1 MKRRTRP
8 QSLVQSVGRSFD
20 ILEALAGPGEVG
32 LVELAG
38 RTGLQP
44 STVHPL
50 VSTLAERG
58 YVLQHAYTGRYL
70 LGYKVLEL
78 ASSVYQRTEHLRALA
93 RPHLVSVQKITGE
106 TASLIVL
113 EPPSA
118 VYVDQVEGSRSVR
131 MFAHVGATV
140 PPHTAAAG
148 KAVLAFTPP
157 ALVAEI
163 CGPEPLEQLT
173 PHTLTTL
180 AALEDELARVRRRG
194 YAIDNEEHET
204 GVSCVAAPVFDHDGA
219 VRAAISVSAPT
230 PRIHGAD
237 TAELGELLT
246 NRAAEISRALG
257 FDADARLPAPISVS
271 RE

>member
-8 QSLVQSVGRSFD
+8 QSLVQSVGRSLD
-20 ILEALAGPGEVG
+20 ILEALAGGGELG

-38 RTGLQP
+38 RTSLQP
-44 STVHPL
+44 STVHRL
-50 VSTLAERG
+50 LSTLVDRG
-58 YVLQHAYTGRYL
+58 YVLQHAHTGRYL
-70 LGYKVLEL
+70 LGYKVVQL
-78 ASSVYQRTEHLRALA
+78 ASSVSKRTEHLRALA

-106 TASLIVL
+106 TASLTVL
-113 EPPSA
+113 EPPST

-140 PPHTAAAG
+140 LPHTSAAG
-148 KAVLAFTPP
+148 KAMLAFTPTP
-157 ALVAEI
+157 VVAELYN
-163 CGPEPLEQLT
+163 PEQLEQLT
-173 PHTLTTL
+173 PHTITTL

-204 GVSCVAAPVFDHDGA
+204 GVSCVAAPIFEHEGA

-230 PRIHGAD
+230 PRIHAAD

-257 FDADARLPAPISVS
+257 FDPGRLPETISVS
-271 RE
+271 R